1 MFSYLLL
8 ASTVF
13 SACESVK
20 THEEWRLLS
29 LRNQK
34 SYLQAVRCLQKLP
47 SKIKVGSGDTLPQP
61 TTRYDD
67 FVYSHAKA
75 APRMVQYY

>member
-1 MFSYLLL
+1 MIFYLLL
-8 ASTVF
+8 GLIQC
-13 SACESVK
+13 ACNKVD
-20 THEEWRLLS
+20 THQEWRLMS

-47 SKIKVGSGDTLPQP
+47 SKIQVPRGDTQP

-75 APRMVQYY
+75 APLIVLFD